1 MKSRRYPNLHKY
13 STSPFWVFR
22 KYSSVKRQEFVKS
35 TREDKDEAKA
45 YKKGLELFNEWL
57 GTSLPSGRDILIRDI
72 ARAVLA
78 GKERKEKTTYDTAAN
93 QIRNHIIPAFGHL
106 RPNQITPLKWD
117 QYDELERR
125 KGKRSKTQPTQR
137 VLKEILR
144 RAQEEA
150 LIRNLPKLRNHDAP
164 PEAPRYLEYQER
176 RRIFHQAGLP
186 GKLWM
191 FTMSKQGPRPR
202 ELLRYRWDM
211 LRWSTEKWTGK
222 SGRPRTRIQ
231 AEIDIPGAITK
242 NKTPRTIALNSR
254 VARILA
260 WMLRKGAQWNL
271 TQAELDPLSP
281 KERRGR
287 KWIVES
293 VSSQFIFPSPINPG
307 KPMLEYKTA
316 WETACSKAQITAV
329 PYNLRDTAITDMLNR
344 GEQSSFIG
352 KYVQN
357 SAAMIDLKYA
367 VLIRK
372 SMRKLAG

>member
-1 MKSRRYPNLHKY
+1 MKSKRYPNLHKY
-13 STSPFWVFR
+13 SSSPFWIFR

-35 TREDKDEAKA
+35 TREDKDEAMA
-45 YKKGLELFNEWL
+45 YKRGLELFNEWL
-57 GTSLPSGRDILIRDI
+57 GTALPSGREILIRDL

-78 GKERKEKTTYDTAAN
+78 GKERKEKTTYATAAN
-93 QIRNHIIPAFGHL
+93 QIRNHIVPAFGHF
-106 RPNQITPLKWD
+106 RPDQVTPLRWD

-125 KGKRSKTQPTQR
+125 KGKRTKLEPTRR
-137 VLKEILR
+137 VVKEILK
-144 RAQEEA
+144 RAQEEG
-150 LIRNLPKLRNHDAP
+150 LIRNVPKFRNHDGPVDP
-164 PEAPRYLEYQER
+164 PHYIER
-176 RRIFHQAGLP
+176 QDLRKIFHEAWLP

-191 FTMSKQGPRPR
+191 FIMSKQGPRPR
-202 ELLRYRWDM
+202 ELLRYQWPM
-211 LRWSTEKWTGK
+211 LRWSTEKWIGK

-231 AEIDIPGAITK
+231 AEIDIPGPITK

-260 WMLRKGAQWNL
+260 WMLRKGAEWNL
-271 TQAELDPLSP
+271 TQAELDKLTPQQ
-281 KERRGR
+281 RRAR

-293 VSSQFIFPSPINPG
+293 VSSLFIFPSPINPG

-316 WETACSKAQITAV
+316 WEGACARSGVKAV

-344 GEQSSFIG
+344 GEQSPFIG

-357 SAAMIDLKYA
+357 SAVMIDRKYA